1 VRRGTRAVVNV
12 RPTYAILHRDATLLV
27 VDKAAG
33 VLTVAAP
40 GSRERCL
47 LDDLRR
53 DALPVA
59 PVHRLDRETSGVLLL
74 CLASKHR
81 AALEALFRGH
91 EVTKE
96 YLALV
101 HGIPHT
107 RKATIDLPILDEG
120 ATARVD
126 RRGQRAVTHYAVEG
140 TFRGEAIG
148 VSGPVSL
155 LRVRL
160 DTGRHNQIRV
170 HLAHLGHPLLGDR
183 KYGLRNSGA
192 RSDRSGSTRT
202 LGGRPAA
209 AHTGRGNTRDAPAAG
224 GRGGAARCMLHA
236 ERLALKHP
244 ASGARLDVHAPLPAD
259 FAALLDALSVSGSGS
274 GPAGRSRS

>member
-1 VRRGTRAVVNV
+1 MVKPPAS
-12 RPTYAILHRDATLLV
+12 TYTILHRDKTLLV
-27 VDKAAG
+27 VNKAAG

-74 CLASKHR
+74 CLAKAHR

-107 RKATIDLPILDEG
+107 RKATIDVPILDEG

-126 RRGQRAVTHYAVEG
+126 RRGQRAVTHYEVRQIFQGGGAAG
-140 TFRGEAIG
+140 MPA
-148 VSGPVSL
+148 PVSL
-155 LRVRL
+155 LHVRL

-183 KYGLRNSGA
+183 KYGRKADPARARSGA
-192 RSDRSGSTRT
+192 AAP
-202 LGGRPAA
+202 RPS
-209 AHTGRGNTRDAPAAG
+209 
-224 GRGGAARCMLHA
+224 RCMLHA
-236 ERLALKHP
+236 ERIVLRHP
-244 ASGARLDVHAPLPAD
+244 ASGATLDVRAPLPPD
-259 FAALLDALSVSGSGS
+259 FAEWLARLAAGGRGPVTDCGN

>member
-1 VRRGTRAVVNV
+1 MNA

-59 PVHRLDRETSGVLLL
+59 PVHRLDRETSGALLL
-74 CLASKHR
+74 CLAPAQR

-101 HGIPHT
+101 HGVPQA
-107 RKATIDLPILDEG
+107 RAATIDVPILDEG
-120 ATARVD
+120 AVARVN
-126 RRGQRAVTHYAVEG
+126 RRGQRAVTHYAVER
-140 TFRGEAIG
+140 TFGGAAIG
-148 VSGPVSL
+148 AAGPVSL

-183 KYGLRNSGA
+183 KYGQRTG
-192 RSDRSGSTRT
+192 GTRA
-202 LGGRPAA
+202 GGRPGREGQGPARGAA
-209 AHTGRGNTRDAPAAG
+209 A
-224 GRGGAARCMLHA
+224 RGGTRPDRGPRPERCMLHA
-236 ERLALKHP
+236 ERLALRHP

-259 FAALLDALSVSGSGS
+259 FAELLAVLAVSGSGS
-274 GPAGRSRS
+274 GGAGRSRS

>member
-1 VRRGTRAVVNV
+1 MVIPP
-12 RPTYAILHRDATLLV
+12 RPTYTILHRDKTLLV

-33 VLTVAAP
+33 VLTVSAP

-59 PVHRLDRETSGVLLL
+59 PVHRLDRDTSGVLLL
-74 CLASKHR
+74 CLAPAHR

-107 RKATIDLPILDEG
+107 RKATIDVPILDEG

-126 RRGQRAVTHYAVEG
+126 RRGQRAVTHYEVSQVFPGA
-140 TFRGEAIG
+140 AIG
-148 VSGPVSL
+148 GVPGAVSL

-170 HLAHLGHPLLGDR
+170 HMAHLGHPLLGDR
-183 KYGLRNSGA
+183 KYGHKAEPAHG
-192 RSDRSGSTRT
+192 RT
-202 LGGRPAA
+202 GDAA
-209 AHTGRGNTRDAPAAG
+209 ARPR
-224 GRGGAARCMLHA
+224 RCMLHA
-236 ERLALKHP
+236 ERIALRHP
-244 ASGARLDVHAPLPAD
+244 ASGAKLDVRAPLPAD
-259 FAALLDALSVSGSGS
+259 FAELLARLPVSDRGN